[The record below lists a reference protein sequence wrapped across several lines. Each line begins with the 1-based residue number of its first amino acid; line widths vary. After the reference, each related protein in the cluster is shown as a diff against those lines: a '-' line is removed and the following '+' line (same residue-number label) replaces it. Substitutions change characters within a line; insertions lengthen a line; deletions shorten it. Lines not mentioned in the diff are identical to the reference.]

1 MAKQAK
7 QRGPLARWT
16 RRCAWGLGG
25 LCGLYAFYWIAIAL
39 VVAFLL
45 PGMMNREVS
54 GNRLAVEGAS
64 VGGFPFNFDM
74 RFNGLQLAAAKA
86 GLEWQPPAGAL
97 DVKVPAYAPWS
108 FDMDLS
114 GPHSIAPL
122 GRQALASEVLVE
134 QGHLKS
140 SLSLGRIPNAVDFQV
155 ANVSGDLAGMLALE
169 LDSAN
174 FFLTRPGERTLIS
187 GDAEK
192 LRIPAEVGVE
202 ILTQIQQ
209 RWLQKQVNPVKVRDQ
224 AQAVIGDYL
233 NTAVL
238 AAHALPPL
246 PADPNQASMRAW
258 QQEGGR
264 FVIED
269 LRLELDNLIL
279 EVSGSLGLTPDL
291 RPDGDLEIRAVNLDL
306 FMEKMFEAEVLPK
319 SMKRIMDFT
328 VIRRL
333 DSNELGQRYRGLTL
347 GFSPSGV
354 SVAGITLRPNKPL
367 F

>member
-1 MAKQAK
+1 MAKHAQ
-7 QRGPLARWT
+7 QRGPVSKWT
-16 RRCAWGLGG
+16 RRCAWGIGG
-25 LCGLYAFYWIAIAL
+25 LCGAYAIYWVAIAL

-54 GNRLAVEGAS
+54 GNKLAVEGAS

-74 RFNGLQLAAAKA
+74 RFDGLQVAAADA
-86 GLEWQPPAGAL
+86 GLEWQPPEGAL
-97 DVKVPAYAPWS
+97 DVKIPAYAPWS
-108 FDMDLS
+108 FDLDLS
-114 GPHSIAPL
+114 GPHSLAPL
-122 GRQALASEVLVE
+122 GRQELKSDVLVE
-134 QGHLKS
+134 RGHLKS

-155 ANVSGDLAGMLALE
+155 ASVSGDVSGLMPFELE
-169 LDSAN
+169 SAN
-174 FFLTRPGERTLIS
+174 FFLTRPGEKTLIS
-187 GDAEK
+187 GDATK

-202 ILTQIQQ
+202 ILTQVQQ
-209 RWLQKQVNPVKVRDQ
+209 RWLQKQVDPAKVEGQ

-233 NTAVL
+233 NSAIL

-246 PADPNQASMRAW
+246 PADPNKATMSAW

-269 LRLELDNLIL
+269 LRLELDNLIV

-291 RPDGDLEIRAVNLDL
+291 RPDGDLEIRAVNLDVFL
-306 FMEKMFEAEVLPK
+306 NKMFETEVLPM

-333 DSNELGQRYRGLTL
+333 DQNELGQKYRGLTL
-347 GFSPSGV
+347 GFSQSGI
-354 SVAGITLRPNKPL
+354 SVAGITLRANRPL